1 MRPSERQIALEIE
14 SSPRLADEVAAW
26 PDDRPLAMFASHAGD
41 SSTDCILLGAPTR
54 RHRLRGPGTFD
65 DLRSILD
72 ATPSPSPRRN
82 PAHPSGRGFLVM
94 LSYDLF
100 RHLETTA
107 VASDGAADDRDW
119 PDAVVLRID
128 GGRLVRG
135 DEVVDVGDAT
145 TIPPRRTAR
154 LDPVE
159 LGPLE
164 SDLTGATYESMVA
177 DVIERIHRGD
187 CFQANIAQ
195 RFSARFRGSTRAL
208 ALAAFA
214 AGNPRHGALLECG
227 DGRTV
232 ISMSPELFLEI
243 APTADGP
250 RIVTGPIKGTRPSSA
265 PTAELLDSEKD
276 AAELAM
282 IVDLMRNDLGR
293 ICDLGTV
300 SVDCARR
307 IETHRTVHHG
317 VATVSGTLR
326 RDVDLVDALRDTFPP
341 GSVTGAP
348 KVQAM
353 RIIDELEPTRRG
365 PYCGS
370 IGWIDDDGWS
380 RFNVAIR
387 TIMCDGTPGAGEAA
401 LDGRLD
407 YIAGCGIVAESE
419 PNAEW
424 RESLD
429 KAAVLRDALSYL
441 SPDRGPAVVGDY
453 APSEDAPSR

>member
-1 MRPSERQIALEIE
+1 
-14 SSPRLADEVAAW
+14 
-26 PDDRPLAMFASHAGD
+26 MFASHAGD
-41 SSTDCILLGAPTR
+41 TSTDCVFLSAPSR
-54 RHRLRGPGTFD
+54 RDVLEGPDTFDRLRA
-65 DLRSILD
+65 ILD
-72 ATPSPSPRRN
+72 RPEPATSNDASP
-82 PAHPSGRGFLVM
+82 HPSGRGFLVM

-100 RHLETTA
+100 RHLEPTA
-107 VASDGAADDRDW
+107 IHPRGAVDDRHW
-119 PDAVVLRID
+119 PDAVVLRCD
-128 GGRLVRG
+128 GGRLVRPDG
-135 DEVVDVGDAT
+135 VVDVGDPAA
-145 TIPPRRTAR
+145 IPAEETPA
-154 LDPVE
+154 LAPVE

-164 SDLTGATYESMVA
+164 SDLTGPAYEAIVA

-187 CFQANIAQ
+187 CFQANLSQ
-195 RFSARFRGSTRAL
+195 RFTARFQGSTRAL

-214 AGNPRHGALLECG
+214 AGSPRHGALLECG

-232 ISMSPELFLEI
+232 ISMSPELFLEVR
-243 APTADGP
+243 PDGSEV
-250 RIVTGPIKGTRPSSA
+250 RVLTGPIKGTRPSNV
-265 PTAELLDSEKD
+265 PLEELLDSEKD

-293 ICDLGTV
+293 VCDLGTV

-326 RDVDLVDALRDTFPP
+326 TEVDLVDLLERTFPP

-353 RIIDELEPTRRG
+353 RIIDELEPSRRG

-370 IGWIDDDGWS
+370 IGWIDDTGWS

-387 TIMCDGTPGAGEAA
+387 TIMCDGSPMRGDGSM
-401 LDGRLD
+401 DGRLD
-407 YIAGCGIVAESE
+407 YIAGCGIVAESH
-419 PNAEW
+419 PDAER

-429 KAAVLRDALSYL
+429 KAAVLRDAIARL
-441 SPDRGPAVVGDY
+441 AN
-453 APSEDAPSR
+453 PSETTVADR